1 MIYGCHI
8 GEMNSMNSITNKR
21 GYDDKWGSY
30 GVLHHQQNMPFQI
43 EMG

>member
-1 MIYGCHI
+1 MIYGCNI
-8 GEMNSMNSITNKR
+8 GEINFITNKW